1 MDLLHNVKVSECSNI
16 DLLLHTGGGD
26 IDASEKIVSL
36 LRAATGSNGHL
47 RIIIPD
53 FAKSA
58 GTLIAL
64 AADKILMSD
73 SSELGPIDP
82 QFRRSDGDGNV
93 HWLSVLNYLE
103 AYDKLYEQLKNHPGD
118 EPSRI
123 MFQKLDPTMVE
134 QLRLIKGRAQKL
146 AEAHL
151 NRWMF
156 QRKSGNYTKVA
167 SDLMNLERWPAHGQ
181 MIGWEDAKELGLEVD
196 YLAPTSDI
204 WRDYW
209 ALYCVQRLAIKDDQK
224 LFESDY
230 ASLTM

>member
-1 MDLLHNVKVSECSNI
+1 M
-16 DLLLHTGGGD
+16 LHTGGGD

-36 LRAATGSNGHL
+36 LRASTGTVGRL

-58 GTLIAL
+58 GTLVAL
-64 AADKILMSD
+64 AADSIVMSD

-93 HWLSVLNYLE
+93 RWHSVLNYLE
-103 AYDKLYEQLKNHPGD
+103 AYEKLYKQLKDQPD
-118 EPSRI
+118 DVPSRI
-123 MFQKLDPTMVE
+123 MFQKLDPIMIE
-134 QLRLIKGRAQKL
+134 QLRLIQGRAQKL

-156 QRKSGNYTKVA
+156 QKKSGNYTKIA
-167 SDLMNLERWPAHGQ
+167 SDLMDLKRWPAHGQ
-181 MIGWEDAKELGLEVD
+181 MIGWEDAKEMGLEVE
-196 YLAPTSDI
+196 YVAPSSGI
-204 WRDYW
+204 WREYW
-209 ALYCVQRLAIKDDQK
+209 ALYCLQRLAINDDQR

-230 ASLTM
+230 ASLIM